1 MLAYLNFFLLLD
13 ISKFIFLG
21 KVLGKAF
28 RIVGLDER
36 KVKWVVKQDFDG
48 NFQVNVTCFLPFF
61 PLSSTQ
67 LCPCWGGLK
76 DLFSLHK
83 LVNKVVLDC

>member
-1 MLAYLNFFLLLD
+1 MSAYLNFFFCWTLVG
-13 ISKFIFLG
+13 FIFLE

-67 LCPCWGGLK
+67 LCPCWGDLK

-83 LVNKVVLDC
+83 LVYKVVLDC